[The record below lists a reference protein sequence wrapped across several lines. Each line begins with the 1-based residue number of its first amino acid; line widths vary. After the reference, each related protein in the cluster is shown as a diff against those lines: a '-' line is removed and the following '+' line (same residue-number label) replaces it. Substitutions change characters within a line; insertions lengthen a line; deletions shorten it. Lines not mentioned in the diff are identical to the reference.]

1 METLVLKDTS
11 NPLFNVRASH
21 TGGGTLLKKEEY
33 LQDAEMKR
41 TIALTRNSKETN
53 ETKE

>member
-1 METLVLKDTS
+1 M
-11 NPLFNVRASH
+11 
-21 TGGGTLLKKEEY
+21 KKEEY